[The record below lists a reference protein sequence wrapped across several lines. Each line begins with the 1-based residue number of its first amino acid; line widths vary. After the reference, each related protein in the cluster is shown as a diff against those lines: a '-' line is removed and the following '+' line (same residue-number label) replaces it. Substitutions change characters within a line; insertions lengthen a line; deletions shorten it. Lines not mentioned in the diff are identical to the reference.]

1 MKTVKNNFNLSSLS
15 DAELNEFYVNA
26 AKEISARR
34 EQKTRNAWDKM
45 VSAIKEY
52 LEIDDSF
59 IINCAGEEF
68 YVNHTADFNDVGA
81 IIIS

>member
-1 MKTVKNNFNLSSLS
+1 MENNFNLSSLS

-34 EQKTRNAWDKM
+34 EQKSQEAWNKM

-52 LEIDDSF
+52 LEVDDSF
-59 IINCAGEEF
+59 IINYAGEEF
-68 YVNHTADFNDVGA
+68 YIDDDADFSDVGA
-81 IIIS
+81 IIVA

>member
-1 MKTVKNNFNLSSLS
+1 MENNFNLSSLS

-34 EQKTRNAWDKM
+34 ERKSQKAWDKM

-52 LEIDDSF
+52 LKVDNSF

-68 YVNHTADFNDVGA
+68 YIDGDADFNDVGV
-81 IIIS
+81 IIVSQC

>member
-1 MKTVKNNFNLSSLS
+1 MENKFDLSSLS

-34 EQKTRNAWDKM
+34 EQKSQEAWDKM

-52 LEIDDSF
+52 LEIEDG
-59 IINCAGEEF
+59 IIIQCEGEES
-68 YVNHTADFNDVGA
+68 YLDKYADFSDIGA

>member
-1 MKTVKNNFNLSSLS
+1 MENNFNLSSLS

-26 AKEISARR
+26 AKEISTRR
-34 EQKTRNAWDKM
+34 KRKGQEAWDKM

-52 LEIDDSF
+52 LEVDDSF

-68 YVNHTADFNDVGA
+68 YIDGDADFSEVGA
-81 IIIS
+81 IIAA